1 LPIGAS
7 SPSGE
12 GGREVCVHA
21 RERIRTDPAVFFM
34 GYEAGRLGA
43 CFPAGGG
50 VRWARMNVGGV
61 KNRLRLAL
69 FPRAEAAVRSGH
81 PWVYAD
87 SIKSQ
92 NRDGETGELAVMYDK
107 KDRFLAIGLYE
118 AESPI
123 RVRILHCGKPAAIS
137 RDWWL
142 KKARACLVRRE
153 GSVLKDGTDGARL
166 INGESE
172 GFPGLVADIYAGTLV
187 VKIYAAS
194 WLARWEEIEDVFREV
209 CRPQHLILRLSR
221 NITAYAADMGFAEG
235 FRGDAGEET
244 LVFSENGIRFEA
256 AVLKGQKTG
265 FFLDQ
270 RDNRSRVE
278 QLASGLD
285 VLNVFS
291 FTGGFS
297 LYAARGGARSVTDL
311 DISRHALESAARNFS
326 LNPSLAAAKRHAVQ
340 ADAFRW
346 LEESGGSYDLI
357 ITDPPSLAKRE
368 SEREGAARAYA
379 RLNLA
384 ALRRVRPG
392 GILVAA
398 SCSAHVSAEEF
409 YGAVEEAL
417 RENGRPFRELW
428 RSGHAPDHPA
438 DFREAEY
445 LKAVCVELRGT
456 AI

>member
-1 LPIGAS
+1 M
-7 SPSGE
+7 SG
-12 GGREVCVHA
+12 GDAKG
-21 RERIRTDPAVFFM
+21 
-34 GYEAGRLGA
+34 
-43 CFPAGGG
+43 
-50 VRWARMNVGGV
+50 
-61 KNRLRLAL
+61 RLRLEL
-69 FPRAEAAVRSGH
+69 FPRGETAVRSGH
-81 PWVYAD
+81 PWIYAD
-87 SIKSQ
+87 SVKSQ
-92 NRDGETGELAVMYDK
+92 NREGETGELAVMYDR
-107 KDRFLAIGLYE
+107 KDRFLAIGIYE

-123 RVRILHCGKPAAIS
+123 RVRILHCGKPATIN
-137 RDWWL
+137 REWWL
-142 KKARACLVRRE
+142 EKARACLAVRE
-153 GSVLKDGTDGARL
+153 GYVLNENTDGARL

-194 WLARWEEIEDVFREV
+194 WLARWEEIEDAFREV
-209 CRPQHLILRLSR
+209 FRPHHLILRLSR
-221 NITAYAADMGFAEG
+221 NITAYAAGMGFTEG
-235 FRGDAGEET
+235 FRGEAGEET
-244 LVFSENGIRFEA
+244 VVFSENGIRFEA

-278 QLASGLD
+278 QLATGRD

-297 LYAARGGARSVTDL
+297 LYAARGGARAVTDL
-311 DISRHALESAARNFS
+311 DISRHALDSAARNFS
-326 LNPSLAAAKRHAVQ
+326 LNPSLAGVERHAVQ

-346 LEESGGSYDLI
+346 LEESGGNYDLI

-384 ALRRVRPG
+384 ALRRLRPG

-438 DFREAEY
+438 RFREAEY
-445 LKAVCVELRGT
+445 LKAVCVELNGT

>member
-1 LPIGAS
+1 M
-7 SPSGE
+7 SGSDAK
-12 GGREVCVHA
+12 G
-21 RERIRTDPAVFFM
+21 
-34 GYEAGRLGA
+34 
-43 CFPAGGG
+43 
-50 VRWARMNVGGV
+50 
-61 KNRLRLAL
+61 RLRLEL
-69 FPRAEAAVRSGH
+69 FPRAETAVRSGH

-92 NRDGETGELAVMYDK
+92 NREGETGELAVMYDK

-118 AESPI
+118 ADSPI
-123 RVRILHCGKPAAIS
+123 RVRILHCGKPAGIH

-142 KKARACLVRRE
+142 EKAQACLARRE
-153 GSVLKDGTDGARL
+153 GNILKDGTDGARL

-194 WLARWEEIEDVFREV
+194 WLAQWEEIEDVFREV
-209 CRPQHLILRLSR
+209 FRPQHLILRLSR
-221 NITAYAADMGFAEG
+221 NITQYAASMGFTEG
-235 FRGDAGEET
+235 FRSEPGEET
-244 LVFSENGIRFEA
+244 VVFSENGIRFEA

-278 QLASGLD
+278 QLAAGRD

-311 DISRHALESAARNFS
+311 DISRHALDSAARNYS
-326 LNPSLAAAKRHAVQ
+326 LNPSLAGVKRFAVQ

-346 LEESGGSYDLI
+346 LEESGENYDLI

-384 ALRRVRPG
+384 ALRRLRTG
-392 GILVAA
+392 GLLIAA
-398 SCSAHVSAEEF
+398 SCSAHVSTEEF
-409 YGAVEEAL
+409 YGAVEVAL
-417 RENGRPFRELW
+417 QENGLPFCELW
-428 RSGHAPDHPA
+428 RYGHATDHPA
-438 DFREAEY
+438 AFREAEY

>member
-1 LPIGAS
+1 
-7 SPSGE
+7 
-12 GGREVCVHA
+12 
-21 RERIRTDPAVFFM
+21 
-34 GYEAGRLGA
+34 
-43 CFPAGGG
+43 
-50 VRWARMNVGGV
+50 MNGDG
-61 KNRLRLAL
+61 KQNRLRLEL
-69 FPRAEAAVRSGH
+69 FPRAETAVRSGH

-87 SIKSQ
+87 SVKSQ
-92 NRDGETGELAVMYDK
+92 NREGETGELAVMYDR

-123 RVRILHCGKPAAIS
+123 RVRILHCGKPATIN

-142 KKARACLVRRE
+142 EKARACLARRDD
-153 GSVLKDGTDGARL
+153 VLNENTDGARL

-187 VKIYAAS
+187 VKLYAAS

-209 CRPQHLILRLSR
+209 FRPQYLILRLSR
-221 NITAYAADMGFAEG
+221 NITAYAAAMGFTEG
-235 FRGDAGEET
+235 FRGEAGEET
-244 LVFSENGIRFEA
+244 VVFSENGIRFEA

-278 QLASGLD
+278 HLAAGRD

-311 DISRHALESAARNFS
+311 DISRHALDSAARNFS
-326 LNPSLAAAKRHAVQ
+326 LNPSLAAVQRHAVQ

-346 LEESGGSYDLI
+346 LEESVGSYDLI

-384 ALRRVRPG
+384 ALRRLKPG

-438 DFREAEY
+438 RFREAEY
-445 LKAVCVELRGT
+445 LKAVCVGV
-456 AI
+456 

>member
-1 LPIGAS
+1 MN
-7 SPSGE
+7 
-12 GGREVCVHA
+12 GGDA
-21 RERIRTDPAVFFM
+21 K
-34 GYEAGRLGA
+34 G
-43 CFPAGGG
+43 
-50 VRWARMNVGGV
+50 
-61 KNRLRLAL
+61 RLRLEL
-69 FPRAEAAVRSGH
+69 FPKAEMAVRSGH

-87 SIKSQ
+87 SVKSQ
-92 NRDGETGELAVMYDK
+92 NREGETGELAVMYDR

-123 RVRILHCGKPAAIS
+123 RVRILHCGKPTTIH
-137 RDWWL
+137 REWWFE
-142 KKARACLVRRE
+142 KAQACLALRV
-153 GSVLKDGTDGARL
+153 GNVLNENTNGARL

-209 CRPQHLILRLSR
+209 FRPQHLILRLSR
-221 NITAYAADMGFAEG
+221 NITTYAAGMDFMEG
-235 FRGDAGEET
+235 FRDDVGEQT
-244 LVFSENGIRFEA
+244 VVFSENGLRFEA

-278 QLASGLD
+278 QLAAGRD

-311 DISRHALESAARNFS
+311 DISRHALDSAARNVS
-326 LNPSLAAAKRHAVQ
+326 LNPLLAAVQRHAVQ

-368 SEREGAARAYA
+368 SEREGAAKAYA

-384 ALRRVRPG
+384 ALRRLRPG

-409 YGAVEEAL
+409 YGAVEDAL

-428 RSGHAPDHPA
+428 RSGHALDHPA
-438 DFREAEY
+438 RFREAEY
-445 LKAVCVELRGT
+445 LKAVCVEVS
-456 AI
+456 

>member
-1 LPIGAS
+1 M
-7 SPSGE
+7 SGSDAK
-12 GGREVCVHA
+12 G
-21 RERIRTDPAVFFM
+21 
-34 GYEAGRLGA
+34 
-43 CFPAGGG
+43 
-50 VRWARMNVGGV
+50 
-61 KNRLRLAL
+61 RLRLEL
-69 FPRAEAAVRSGH
+69 FPRAETAVRSGH

-92 NRDGETGELAVMYDK
+92 NREGETGELAVMYDK

-118 AESPI
+118 ADSPI
-123 RVRILHCGKPAAIS
+123 RVRILHYGKPAGIH
-137 RDWWL
+137 RNWWL
-142 KKARACLVRRE
+142 EKAQACLARRE
-153 GSVLKDGTDGARL
+153 GNILKDGTDGARL
-166 INGESE
+166 ISGESE

-209 CRPQHLILRLSR
+209 FRPQYLILRLSR
-221 NITAYAADMGFAEG
+221 NITQFAAGMGFTEG
-235 FRGDAGEET
+235 FHGEAGEET
-244 LVFSENGIRFEA
+244 VVFSENGIRFEA

-278 QLASGLD
+278 QLAAGRD

-311 DISRHALESAARNFS
+311 DISRHALDSAARNYS
-326 LNPSLAAAKRHAVQ
+326 LNPSLAGVKRHAVQ

-346 LEESGGSYDLI
+346 LEESGENYDLI

-384 ALRRVRPG
+384 ALRRLRAG
-392 GILVAA
+392 GLLIAA

-417 RENGRPFRELW
+417 RENGLPFRELW
-428 RSGHAPDHPA
+428 RYGHAPDHPA
-438 DFREAEY
+438 AFREAEY
-445 LKAVCVELRGT
+445 LKAVCVELKET

>member
-1 LPIGAS
+1 M
-7 SPSGE
+7 SG
-12 GGREVCVHA
+12 GDAKG
-21 RERIRTDPAVFFM
+21 
-34 GYEAGRLGA
+34 
-43 CFPAGGG
+43 
-50 VRWARMNVGGV
+50 
-61 KNRLRLAL
+61 RLRLEL
-69 FPRAEAAVRSGH
+69 FPRAEMAVRSGH

-87 SIKSQ
+87 SVKSQ
-92 NRDGETGELAVMYDK
+92 NREGETGELAVMYDR

-123 RVRILHCGKPAAIS
+123 RVRILHCGKPATIH
-137 RDWWL
+137 REWWSE
-142 KKARACLVRRE
+142 KARACLALRL
-153 GSVLKDGTDGARL
+153 GNVLNENTNGARL

-194 WLARWEEIEDVFREV
+194 WLARWEEIEDAFREV
-209 CRPQHLILRLSR
+209 FRPQHLILRLSR
-221 NITAYAADMGFAEG
+221 NITTYAAGMGFTEG
-235 FRGDAGEET
+235 FRDDVGEET
-244 LVFSENGIRFEA
+244 VVFSENGLRFEA

-278 QLASGLD
+278 QLAAGRD

-297 LYAARGGARSVTDL
+297 LYAARGAARSVTDL
-311 DISRHALESAARNFS
+311 DISRHALDSAARNVS
-326 LNPSLAAAKRHAVQ
+326 LNPSLAAVEHHAVQ

-368 SEREGAARAYA
+368 SEREGAAKAYA

-384 ALRRVRPG
+384 ALRRLRPG

-409 YGAVEEAL
+409 YGAVEETL

-428 RSGHAPDHPA
+428 RSGHALDHPA
-438 DFREAEY
+438 RFREAEY
-445 LKAVCVELRGT
+445 LKAVCVE
-456 AI
+456 IN

>member
-1 LPIGAS
+1 M
-7 SPSGE
+7 SGSDAK
-12 GGREVCVHA
+12 G
-21 RERIRTDPAVFFM
+21 
-34 GYEAGRLGA
+34 
-43 CFPAGGG
+43 
-50 VRWARMNVGGV
+50 
-61 KNRLRLAL
+61 RLRLEL
-69 FPRAEAAVRSGH
+69 FPRAETAVRSGH

-92 NRDGETGELAVMYDK
+92 NREGETGELAVMYDK

-118 AESPI
+118 ADSPI
-123 RVRILHCGKPAAIS
+123 RVRILHCGKPAGIH

-142 KKARACLVRRE
+142 EKAQACLARRE
-153 GSVLKDGTDGARL
+153 RNILKDGTDGARL

-209 CRPQHLILRLSR
+209 FRPQHLILRLSR
-221 NITAYAADMGFAEG
+221 NITQYAASMGFTEG
-235 FRGDAGEET
+235 FRSEPGEET
-244 LVFSENGIRFEA
+244 VVFSENGIRFEA

-278 QLASGLD
+278 QLAAGRD

-311 DISRHALESAARNFS
+311 DISRHALDSAARNYS
-326 LNPSLAAAKRHAVQ
+326 LNPSLAGVKRFAVQ

-346 LEESGGSYDLI
+346 LEESGENYDLI

-384 ALRRVRPG
+384 ALRRLRTG
-392 GILVAA
+392 GLLIAA
-398 SCSAHVSAEEF
+398 SCSAHVSTEEF
-409 YGAVEEAL
+409 YGAVEVAL
-417 RENGRPFRELW
+417 QENGLPFCELW
-428 RSGHAPDHPA
+428 RYGHATDHPA
-438 DFREAEY
+438 AFREAEY

>member
-1 LPIGAS
+1 MN
-7 SPSGE
+7 
-12 GGREVCVHA
+12 GGDA
-21 RERIRTDPAVFFM
+21 K
-34 GYEAGRLGA
+34 G
-43 CFPAGGG
+43 
-50 VRWARMNVGGV
+50 
-61 KNRLRLAL
+61 RLRLEL
-69 FPRAEAAVRSGH
+69 FPRAETAVRSGH

-87 SIKSQ
+87 SVKSQ
-92 NRDGETGELAVMYDK
+92 NREGETGELAVMYDR

-123 RVRILHCGKPAAIS
+123 RIRILHCGKPAGIH
-137 RDWWL
+137 REWWL
-142 KKARACLVRRE
+142 EKARACLARRD
-153 GSVLKDGTDGARL
+153 GVLNENTDGARL
-166 INGESE
+166 VNGESE

-187 VKIYAAS
+187 VKLYASS
-194 WLARWEEIEDVFREV
+194 WLARWEEIEDVFREEF
-209 CRPQHLILRLSR
+209 RPHHLILRLSR
-221 NITAYAADMGFAEG
+221 NITACAAGMGFTEG
-235 FRGDAGEET
+235 FRGDAGEESV
-244 LVFSENGIRFEA
+244 VFSENGLRFEA

-278 QLASGLD
+278 QLAAGRD

-311 DISRHALESAARNFS
+311 DISRHALDSAARNFS
-326 LNPSLAAAKRHAVQ
+326 LNPSLAAVARHAVQ

-346 LEESGGSYDLI
+346 LEESVGSYDLI

-384 ALRRVRPG
+384 ALRRLRPG

-417 RENGRPFRELW
+417 RENGRPYRELW

-438 DFREAEY
+438 AFREAEY
-445 LKAVCVELRGT
+445 LKAVCVEV
-456 AI
+456 

>member
-1 LPIGAS
+1 MN
-7 SPSGE
+7 
-12 GGREVCVHA
+12 GGDA
-21 RERIRTDPAVFFM
+21 K
-34 GYEAGRLGA
+34 GRLG
-43 CFPAGGG
+43 
-50 VRWARMNVGGV
+50 
-61 KNRLRLAL
+61 LEL
-69 FPRAEAAVRSGH
+69 FPRAETAVRSGH

-87 SIKSQ
+87 SVKSQ
-92 NRDGETGELAVMYDK
+92 NREGETGELAVMYDR

-123 RVRILHCGKPAAIS
+123 RVRILHCGKPATIH
-137 RDWWL
+137 REWWL
-142 KKARACLVRRE
+142 EKARACLALRV
-153 GSVLKDGTDGARL
+153 GNVLNENTDGARL

-187 VKIYAAS
+187 VKLYAAS
-194 WLARWEEIEDVFREV
+194 WLALWEEIEDVFRDV
-209 CRPQHLILRLSR
+209 FRPQHLILRLSR
-221 NITAYAADMGFAEG
+221 NITTYAAGMGFTEG
-235 FRGDAGEET
+235 FRGEPGEET
-244 LVFSENGIRFEA
+244 VVFSENGIRFEA

-278 QLASGLD
+278 QLAAGRD

-297 LYAARGGARSVTDL
+297 LYAARGGARAVTDL
-311 DISRHALESAARNFS
+311 DISRHALESAARNVS
-326 LNPSLAAAKRHAVQ
+326 LNPSLAAIERHAVQ

-346 LEESGGSYDLI
+346 LEEGAGSYDLI

-368 SEREGAARAYA
+368 SEREGAAKAYA

-384 ALRRVRPG
+384 ALRRLRPG

-409 YGAVEEAL
+409 YGAVEEVL
-417 RENGRPFRELW
+417 RENGSPFREIW

-438 DFREAEY
+438 RFREAEY
-445 LKAVCVELRGT
+445 LKAICVEVG
-456 AI
+456 